1 MHITS
6 LLSYS
11 WQLQELLKLV
21 FLLILHSQ
29 TYLAVAKASTH

>member
-6 LLSYS
+6 LFLYTQ
-11 WQLQELLKLV
+11 QLEEQLNLV

-29 TYLAVAKASTH
+29 TYPNVA